1 MKLYLVHCGF
11 YDQEVCDAI
20 YENHVNFILAALSV
34 EEARAKARSIPVFKT
49 KRMHIDGLKEI
60 QAVDGFKINLE
71 FDANLH
77 SQSKIISYL
86 HRDLAPKS
94 TSTPE

>member
-20 YENHVNFILAALSV
+20 YENHANFILTAMNT
-34 EEARAKARSIPVFKT
+34 EEARTKAKAIPVFKT

-60 QAVDGFKINLE
+60 QAVDGFNINLE

-77 SQSKIISYL
+77 NQSKIISYL
-86 HRDLAPKS
+86 HRDLATKPTP
-94 TSTPE
+94 TSE